1 MITSKVF
8 IIFSSVQKNPRLK
21 LTFTR
26 AQELNKNRS
35 LLAPRCGWFWFY
47 CGTIG
52 GGKTLIPLS
61 LLSAKQFWQLLK
73 DVAASEGKEVAPSSQ
88 VTTKVANDI
97 AF

>member
-35 LLAPRCGWFWFY
+35 SLAPRCGWFWFY
-47 CGTIG
+47 RGTIG

-73 DVAASEGKEVAPSSQ
+73 DVPVSEEKEMVPSSK
-88 VTTKVANDI
+88 VTTKIANEI